1 MAEADHDYTSSQFE
15 WVSPREYIKRIAGD
29 PAAETEA
36 EYSIAEGFRRGNLHY
51 RYRAGNGELHHDD
64 LSDDFRREAVI
75 DFATATATRP
85 GRIVRDPNPDLPYVR
100 GNFTPKPQWVGD
112 AFSRDYDPFLRP
124 EFIDRELPAEAITE
138 LNFLV
143 SRVPTVEPAG
153 KSDPLDAKDWLTV
166 EVDAPAPRPR
176 LTGKEWV
183 SVALKRR
190 AEELG
195 PRVMNIT
202 DAGRALSNESKT
214 APDCAKPLSAGHCIN
229 LLRNLDVW
237 PKKSRNSP

>member
-1 MAEADHDYTSSQFE
+1 MAGAARS
-15 WVSPREYIKRIAGD
+15 VKRIAGD

-36 EYSIAEGFRRGNLHY
+36 EYSIAERFRRDNLPY
-51 RYRAGNGELHHDD
+51 RYRAGNGELHHND

-100 GNFTPKPQWVGD
+100 GNFTPKPQWVGH
-112 AFSRDYDPFLRP
+112 AFSRDFDPFSRP
-124 EFIDRELPAEAITE
+124 DFIGRELPAEAITE
-138 LNFLV
+138 LQFLV

-153 KSDPLDAKDWLTV
+153 KSDPLDAKDWLSV
-166 EVDAPAPRPR
+166 EVDAPAPRPK

-183 SVALKRR
+183 PVAYKRR
-190 AEELG
+190 ATELG
-195 PRVMNIT
+195 PHVRDIT
-202 DAGRALSNESKT
+202 AAGHVLSDESKT

-229 LLRNLDVW
+229 LLRGLNVW
-237 PKKSRNSP
+237 PKKRRRSP

>member
-1 MAEADHDYTSSQFE
+1 MAVAEDEHMAGTPH
-15 WVSPREYIKRIAGD
+15 EYVKRIARD

-36 EYSIAEGFRRGNLHY
+36 EHSIAERFRRGKLHY
-51 RYRAGNGELHHDD
+51 RYRGSNGELHHND

-85 GRIVRDPNPDLPYVR
+85 ARTIREPNPDLPYVR
-100 GNFTPKPQWVGD
+100 ANFTPKPQWVGD
-112 AFSRDYDPFLRP
+112 AFSRDFDPLSRP
-124 EFIDRELPAEAITE
+124 DFIDRELPAEAITE
-138 LNFLV
+138 LKFLV

-153 KSDPLDAKDWLTV
+153 KSDPLDAKDWLSV

-183 SVALKRR
+183 YVAFKRR
-190 AEELG
+190 AQDLG
-195 PRVMNIT
+195 PHVMNIT

-214 APDCAKPLSAGHCIN
+214 APDCAKSLSVGTCIN
-229 LLRNLDVW
+229 LLRGLNAW
-237 PKKSRNSP
+237 PKKRRRSP

>member
-1 MAEADHDYTSSQFE
+1 MAEADHDDTSSQCE

-36 EYSIAEGFRRGNLHY
+36 EYSIAERFRRGNLPY
-51 RYRAGNGELHHDD
+51 RYRAGNGELHHND

-85 GRIVRDPNPDLPYVR
+85 GRIVRDPNPDFPYVR
-100 GNFTPKPQWVGD
+100 GNFTPKPQWVGH
-112 AFSRDYDPFLRP
+112 AFSRDFDPFSRP
-124 EFIDRELPAEAITE
+124 DFIGRELPAEAITE
-138 LNFLV
+138 LKFLV

-153 KSDPLDAKDWLTV
+153 KSDPLDAKDWLSV

-183 SVALKRR
+183 RSPIS
-190 AEELG
+190 EG
-195 PRVMNIT
+195 PRSLAPTLWTSPPRGVRFPT
-202 DAGRALSNESKT
+202 KARLRPT
-214 APDCAKPLSAGHCIN
+214 AP
-229 LLRNLDVW
+229 
-237 PKKSRNSP
+237 SRCRQDIA